1 MCFVYSLASK
11 LEYNVT
17 RAYMGSFMT
26 SLEMARVS
34 LTLLKLT
41 DKWAKCL
48 GNFISILHL
57 FKAQDCTLFC

>member
-1 MCFVYSLASK
+1 MNVFCLFSIAIK

-26 SLEMARVS
+26 SFEMAGVS

-41 DKWAKCL
+41 DRWAECL
-48 GNFISILHL
+48 GNCISILH
-57 FKAQDCTLFC
+57 FV

>member
-26 SLEMARVS
+26 SLEMAGVS

-41 DKWAKCL
+41 DRWTECL
-48 GNFISILHL
+48 GNFISILH
-57 FKAQDCTLFC
+57 FV

>member
-1 MCFVYSLASK
+1 MCFVYSLASN

-26 SLEMARVS
+26 SLEMAGVS

-41 DKWAKCL
+41 DRWAECL
-48 GNFISILHL
+48 GNFISILH
-57 FKAQDCTLFC
+57 FV

>member
-26 SLEMARVS
+26 SLEMAGVS
-34 LTLLKLT
+34 LALLKMT
-41 DKWAKCL
+41 DRWAECL
-48 GNFISILHL
+48 GNFISILH
-57 FKAQDCTLFC
+57 FV

>member
-1 MCFVYSLASK
+1 MNVFCLFSIAIK

-26 SLEMARVS
+26 SLEMAGVS

-41 DKWAKCL
+41 DRWAECL
-48 GNFISILHL
+48 GNFISILK
-57 FKAQDCTLFC
+57 FV

>member
-26 SLEMARVS
+26 SLEMTGVS

-41 DKWAKCL
+41 DRWAECL
-48 GNFISILHL
+48 GNFISILH
-57 FKAQDCTLFC
+57 FV

>member
-26 SLEMARVS
+26 SLDMAGVS

-41 DKWAKCL
+41 DRLAECL
-48 GNFISILHL
+48 GNFISLLHYV
-57 FKAQDCTLFC
+57 